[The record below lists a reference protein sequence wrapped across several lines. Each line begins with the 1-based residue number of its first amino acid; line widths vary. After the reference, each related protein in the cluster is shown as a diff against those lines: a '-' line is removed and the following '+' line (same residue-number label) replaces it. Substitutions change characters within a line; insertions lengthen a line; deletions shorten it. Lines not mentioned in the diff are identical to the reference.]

1 MIARRTPN
9 PSPLAGEDA
18 ARSAAG
24 EGPGGRALR
33 GGRGSHGPSPGSSLR
48 SLPSSPVKG
57 EGKKAPV
64 GRARALRSR
73 MTRAELKLWYALR
86 DRRFQDF
93 KFRRQVPIGRFIADF
108 VCFEARLV
116 IEVDGGQHADSLRDK
131 YRDRWFAAN
140 GFRVLRFWNND
151 VLSNLEGVMTV
162 LAEAL
167 DAEQV
172 R

>member
-1 MIARRTPN
+1 MNERRAPN

-33 GGRGSHGPSPGSSLR
+33 GERGSHRPSPGNSLR
-48 SLPSSPVKG
+48 SSPSSPVKG
-57 EGKKAPV
+57 EGKNAPV
-64 GRARALRSR
+64 RRARVLRSR
-73 MTRAELKLWYALR
+73 MTRAELKLWYVLR
-86 DRRFQDF
+86 DRRFRDF

-131 YRDRWFAAN
+131 YRDRWFTAN
-140 GFRVLRFWNND
+140 GFRVVRFWNND
-151 VLSNLEGVMTV
+151 VLSNSQGVMIV

-167 DAEQV
+167 DAGQV